1 MASGAPR
8 SKTFERPL
16 IVGVLGY
23 LQLLPRATGLR
34 VLNDKTSA
42 GKAAGEQEGDLSAA
56 LRRSMTTL
64 YGRHLSE
71 DGTQLDYGGMAASE
85 EYAGYKALAEGL
97 REVDT
102 RSMGE
107 EERVAFFINVYN
119 CLVID
124 AIISLGEPK
133 DLLSRLRMYAEAAYN
148 IGGANFSLND
158 IENGVLRGNQSPPT
172 INPFAQ
178 KPFGEGDARAGIA
191 CKKPDP
197 RIHFALNCGARGCP
211 PIRFYRGEELDAML
225 DKAARSFCK
234 SIEVDQDKGV
244 VYMSQIFKWYENDF
258 QSDSTDKPPVS
269 TLRFVEKYLDEDK
282 KDALSRFLESGK
294 VPELKFQPYD
304 WGLNSK

>member
-1 MASGAPR
+1 MTGGGDMASGAPR

-158 IENGVLRGNQSPPT
+158 IENGVLRGNQVIAHAACLVYRGAGGGWGLVSQGAVAGLVWELAWERSKSCAPT
-172 INPFAQ
+172 RVRRPSTPSLRSLSGRETPVRALRARSQ
-178 KPFGEGDARAGIA
+178 TPGSTSRSTAGLEDARRSGSTEAKSWTR
-191 CKKPDP
+191 CWT
-197 RIHFALNCGARGCP
+197 RRRG
-211 PIRFYRGEELDAML
+211 
-225 DKAARSFCK
+225 
-234 SIEVDQDKGV
+234 
-244 VYMSQIFKWYENDF
+244 
-258 QSDSTDKPPVS
+258 
-269 TLRFVEKYLDEDK
+269 
-282 KDALSRFLESGK
+282 LSASR
-294 VPELKFQPYD
+294 
-304 WGLNSK
+304 

>member
-1 MASGAPR
+1 
-8 SKTFERPL
+8 
-16 IVGVLGY
+16 
-23 LQLLPRATGLR
+23 
-34 VLNDKTSA
+34 
-42 GKAAGEQEGDLSAA
+42 
-56 LRRSMTTL
+56 MTTL

-124 AIISLGEPK
+124 AIISLGKPK

-148 IGGANFSLND
+148 IGGATFSLND

-225 DKAARSFCK
+225 DKAARSFCR

-244 VYMSQIFKWYENDF
+244 VYMSQIFEWYENDF
-258 QSDSTDKPPVS
+258 QSDSTDKPLVSAMSCNDELDKKASCVCACGCLVSRRKRPPIS
-269 TLRFVEKYLDEDK
+269 TLRFVKKYLDEDK

-294 VPELKFQPYD
+294 ELEVRYQQYD
-304 WGLNSK
+304 WGLNSS